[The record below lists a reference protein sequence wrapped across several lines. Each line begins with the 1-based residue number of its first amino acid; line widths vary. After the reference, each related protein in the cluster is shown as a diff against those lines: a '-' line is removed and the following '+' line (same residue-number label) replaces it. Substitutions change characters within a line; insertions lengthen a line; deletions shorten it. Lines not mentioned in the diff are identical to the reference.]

1 MDPKEKQKMMVL
13 FAIFGIVAI
22 VLYFNL
28 LLRPQFKKFIA
39 ANRDFQAVKA
49 RVRSADA
56 LIANEERIRTQYVNL
71 SEQVG
76 LFERR
81 FARQDQ
87 VSGLLQDFSGIAESS
102 GAKILRVMPL
112 EAMDDASGV
121 LSGNTFY
128 TEFPILIEA
137 RAGYH
142 QCGAFINKLENMD
155 RFIRVDDIDIKA
167 RTGDSRRHHIKLRVT
182 TYITQ

>member
-13 FAIFGIVAI
+13 FAIFGIAAL
-22 VLYFNL
+22 VLYYNF
-28 LLRPQFKKFIA
+28 LLRPQFRKFITV
-39 ANRDFQAVKA
+39 NRDFQAVKA
-49 RVRSADA
+49 RVRSAEA
-56 LIANEERIRTQYVNL
+56 LIANEERMKTQHANL

-76 LFERR
+76 LLEKR

-87 VSGLLQDFSGIAESS
+87 VSGLLQDFSGVAESS

-112 EAMDDASGV
+112 EVANDASGV
-121 LSGNTFY
+121 SSENAFY
-128 TEFPILIEA
+128 AEFPILIEA

-142 QCGAFINKLENMD
+142 QCGIFLNKLEGMD
-155 RFIRVDDIDIKA
+155 RFIRVDDIDIKG
-167 RTGDSRRHHIKLRVT
+167 RTGDPRRHHIKLRVT